1 MIFFLG
7 NCSTEGSEGGFV
19 AEEKSLGHS
28 TLQG

>member
-1 MIFFLG
+1 MISLG

-19 AEEKSLGHS
+19 AEEKSLGRS